1 VAKKGM
7 SSRITPQRIRQS
19 ILNRFNPLRN
29 FSYEKLVRQLEAF
42 HAGYLGDAARTWDT
56 QERRNIY
63 LGNVASK
70 RKKSVARLPWEI
82 KQTEDSREA
91 KRQAE
96 VLTAFYNSIRV
107 TSVLEQNEK
116 GGLSLLI
123 RQMMDAVGKRF
134 AAHEIVW
141 RFEPEGVKAEFLF
154 CPLWWFENRTGRLR
168 FLREEGL
175 AEGEEMADGEWLV
188 TVGEGI
194 MESCS
199 VMDLLR
205 SLPLKD
211 WAAFSEKF
219 GMPGLL
225 GKTPATVDSEEW
237 KAMEDAVRN
246 FMNDWAAVVNNGGE
260 ITLVEPKSGGTN
272 LPFAPL
278 VEYCDR
284 AIAARWRGADLSTIS
299 SGKQS
304 EGTGASLQ
312 GDETDLILEDDAALI
327 TEALNEQVDRFVI
340 EYAFGEGTEL
350 KAYFKLKGE
359 SEDQAE
365 VTHKRAVLDKFLA
378 DGTVNDV
385 IANLTDI
392 KALVREL
399 NLPVNEEYDEPY
411 LAVQDAQG
419 NPVTGDTVRD
429 SEGDIVGGTV
439 GAKPEEGPGA
449 GKNSSVDPGGQGGR
463 VVSAANEARAAQA
476 TNRTQFAEATREAF
490 RPIAVELQRILQIE
504 NQAAQRVELQGLV
517 SKMPQL
523 QALINNDPKNVEALK
538 AAMEAAFKK
547 GINQPRH
554 KK

>member
-1 VAKKGM
+1 MGHTGAPEHLPGERGEQTEEVGGA
-7 SSRITPQRIRQS
+7 
-19 ILNRFNPLRN
+19 
-29 FSYEKLVRQLEAF
+29 A
-42 HAGYLGDAARTWDT
+42 ALGDQARAG
-56 QERRNIY
+56 RRNA
-63 LGNVASK
+63 GCRA
-70 RKKSVARLPWEI
+70 
-82 KQTEDSREA
+82 QA

-96 VLTAFYNSIRV
+96 VLTAFYRNSIRV

-463 VVSAANEARAAQA
+463 VVSAANERDERDVRSLRAGFAGA
-476 TNRTQFAEATREAF
+476 TSDVFKPVAER
-490 RPIAVELQRILQIE
+490 LQKIWGMTNVAE
-504 NQAAQRVELQGLV
+504 QRVALEQFLRDLP
-517 SKMPQL
+517 KMES
-523 QALINNDPKNVEALK
+523 AINRDPKNMKALEEIIASAYRNGK
-538 AAMEAAFKK
+538 AQRQEELNKK
-547 GINQPRH
+547 L
-554 KK
+554 K